1 MENNNI
7 KNEIVE
13 GSSRRTSGTGAL
25 SAIIFAVV
33 VTILLSI
40 AAHFVG

>member
-1 MENNNI
+1 MENNNT
-7 KNEIVE
+7 NETKQNSYKE
-13 GSSRRTSGTGAL
+13 TSGTGAL

-33 VTILLSI
+33 VTIVLSI